1 MQSEKTSKPKILV
14 ADDEAS
20 IRELLEQALAAE
32 GYTVIV
38 ATDGKH
44 ALQQTLT
51 HKPDLILLDVR
62 MPRLDGVTLCKAL
75 RVYKETKNTP
85 IIMLTAFNTRDYLE
99 QSIAA
104 GADDFLAKPFD
115 LAELNIRVRSM
126 LKLKSVSDEVERLQ
140 QYIISIR
147 EARRKTSDKPD
158 KVD

>member
-1 MQSEKTSKPKILV
+1 MQSGETSKPKILV
-14 ADDEAS
+14 ADDEAPM
-20 IRELLEQALAAE
+20 RELLEQVLAAE

-38 ATDGKH
+38 AADGKH

-62 MPRLDGVTLCKAL
+62 MPKLHGITLCKAL

-85 IIMLTAFNTRDYLE
+85 IIMLTAFNTREYLE

-104 GADDFLAKPFD
+104 GADDFLAKPFE
-115 LAELNIRVRSM
+115 LAELKIRVRSM

-140 QYIISIR
+140 QYIVSIR
-147 EARRKTSDKPD
+147 EARSQVADNPEKAG
-158 KVD
+158 

>member
-20 IRELLEQALAAE
+20 IRELLEQVLAAE

-62 MPRLDGVTLCKAL
+62 MPRLDGITLCKAL

-85 IIMLTAFNTRDYLE
+85 IIMLTAFNTREYLE
-99 QSIAA
+99 QAMAA
-104 GADDFLAKPFD
+104 GADDFVAKPFE
-115 LAELNIRVRSM
+115 LAELKIRVRSM
-126 LKLKSVSDEVERLQ
+126 LKLKSVNDEIERLQ
-140 QYIISIR
+140 QYIVSIR
-147 EARRKTSDKPD
+147 EARSQVADSPD
-158 KVD
+158 KIS